1 MKTRTAQAGMNGVA
15 CPLAPKQYGGCP
27 GTLFVPITLQRLAEL
42 RKGDVLVVKER
53 ANCGHVV
60 EVTFKG

>member
-1 MKTRTAQAGMNGVA
+1 MKTRTAQAGMNAVS
-15 CPLAPKQYGGCP
+15 CPLSHGQHGCP

-42 RKGDVLVVKER
+42 RKGDVLVVSKR